1 VDNDPSRED
10 QVQEQMVE
18 VGQNGTHIVVVEYST
33 HPADKVLVQM
43 VGQLHEDPDNKHLL
57 AVLDI
62 TENLAV
68 PSEEVW

>member
-1 VDNDPSRED
+1 MKD
-10 QVQEQMVE
+10 
-18 VGQNGTHIVVVEYST
+18 HY
-33 HPADKVLVQM
+33 PADKVLVQM